1 MKERKFLHNRNEM
14 ISDEFDNKLLDEI
27 LKTDNMLSLPDDF
40 ADRVAMKAIQR
51 MTLKQSLR
59 ELLIYTGVVSGIFI
73 AFLSILY
80 LSNNEN
86 VKKWVDFLLTNMALL
101 FGITLILFFIL
112 FIDRVI
118 LPQSFLMRKE
128 KSII

>member
-1 MKERKFLHNRNEM
+1 MKERQFSQNRNEM
-14 ISDEFDNKLLDEI
+14 ISDEFDNQLLDQI
-27 LKTDNMLSLPDDF
+27 LKTDNFISLPEDF

-59 ELLIYTGVVSGIFI
+59 ELLIYVGVVSGIFI
-73 AFLSILY
+73 AFLTIMY

-86 VKKWVDFLLTNMALL
+86 VEKWVDFLLTNNALIL
-101 FGITLILFFIL
+101 GITLILFFIL

-118 LPQSFLMRKE
+118 IPQILLKQE
-128 KSII
+128 ELE

>member
-1 MKERKFLHNRNEM
+1 MKERQFSQNRNEM
-14 ISDEFDNKLLDEI
+14 ISDEFDNQLLDQI
-27 LKTDNMLSLPDDF
+27 LKTDNFISLPEDF

-59 ELLIYTGVVSGIFI
+59 ELLIYVGVVSGIFFV
-73 AFLSILY
+73 FLIIMY

-86 VKKWVDFLLTNMALL
+86 VEKWVDFLLTNNALIL
-101 FGITLILFFIL
+101 GITLILFFIL

-118 LPQSFLMRKE
+118 MPQILLNQEESE
-128 KSII
+128 

>member
-1 MKERKFLHNRNEM
+1 MKEHQFSQNRNEM
-14 ISDEFDNKLLDEI
+14 ISDEFDNQLLDQI
-27 LKTDNMLSLPDDF
+27 LKTDNFISLPEDF

-59 ELLIYTGVVSGIFI
+59 ELLIYVGVVSGIFI
-73 AFLSILY
+73 AFLTIMY

-86 VKKWVDFLLTNMALL
+86 VEKWVDFLLTNNALIL
-101 FGITLILFFIL
+101 GITLILFFIL

-118 LPQSFLMRKE
+118 MPQILLKQEESE
-128 KSII
+128 